1 MTDKPNIVLVHGA
14 FADGSHWRQ
23 IIPRLCQAGHRVMAA
38 QNPLTS
44 LADDIAN
51 TRKLAEWMGGPTL
64 LVGHSYGGAVITGAG
79 RATNLVGLVYLAAFA
94 PAQGE
99 SVNGILASSAPAPG
113 WASVAPA
120 FDDDFLW
127 HRQDT
132 FHEAFCQDLD
142 DTESLVMATTQ
153 RPLARRCLDDF
164 TGEPAW
170 ETKPSWYQVSGQ
182 DRMIPPQTQRWMA
195 QRIRARETIELD
207 TSHAAFATRPT
218 EVVDVITNA
227 AAQLKS

>member
-1 MTDKPNIVLVHGA
+1 MTDKLNIVLVHGA
-14 FADGSHWRQ
+14 FADGSHWRP
-23 IIPRLCQAGHRVMAA
+23 IIPGLFAAGHRVMAA

-79 RATNLVGLVYLAAFA
+79 RATNVVGLVYLAAFA

-99 SVNGILASSAPAPG
+99 SVNRINLASSDPAPG
-113 WASVAPA
+113 WASISPA
-120 FDDDFLW
+120 FEDDFLW

-132 FHEAFCQDLD
+132 FHDGFCQDLD

-153 RPLARRCLDDF
+153 RPLARRCLDDV

-170 ETKPSWYQVSGQ
+170 KTKPSWYQVSVQ
-182 DRMIPPQTQRWMA
+182 DRMIPPQSQRWMA
-195 QRIRARETIELD
+195 GRIHARETIELD

-218 EVVDVITNA
+218 QVLELITNA
-227 AAQLKS
+227 ASAI